1 MEESKN
7 EKVNQAH
14 VLFDRF
20 VQASTCKGTLKAF
33 QELCDYLELKPKDYR
48 SFYHKLKSKLNYW
61 KAKALWAKLDKRGS
75 HKDYKKGKAC
85 ANTKCLII
93 GAGPCGLRTAID
105 LSFLGAKVVV
115 IEKRDAFS
123 RNNVLHLWPFTIHDL
138 RGLGAKKFYGKFCA
152 GSIDHISI
160 RQLQLILLK
169 VALIL
174 GIEIH
179 VNVEFQG
186 LVYPP
191 EDQENERI
199 GWRAL
204 VHPKTHPVSEYEF
217 EVIIG
222 GDGRR
227 NTLEGFR
234 RKEFRGKLAIA
245 ITANFINRNTTA
257 EAKVEEISGVAFIF
271 NQKFFQDLREAT
283 GIDLEN
289 IVYYKDDTHY
299 FVMTA
304 KKQSLLEKGVIRHDY
319 ADTELLLSRE
329 NVDQEAL
336 LNYAREAADFSTNQQ
351 LPSLDFAINHY
362 GQPDVA
368 MFDFTCMY
376 ASENAALVREQNGHQ
391 LLVALVGDSLLEPFW
406 PMGTGIARG
415 FLAAMDSA
423 WMVRSWSLGA
433 SPLEVLAERESIYRL
448 LPQTTPE
455 NVSKNFSH
463 YSIDPATRYPN
474 INVNF
479 LRPQQVCHLYNTG
492 DLKDI
497 HLEIENFVNSRTPKL
512 TRNESVARSS
522 KLLSW
527 CQRQTDGY
535 AGVNVTDLTMS
546 WKSGLALCA
555 IIHRY
560 RPDLIDFD
568 SLDEHNV
575 EKNNQLA
582 FDIAEKEFGISPIMT
597 GKEMAS
603 VGEPDKLSMVMY
615 LTQFYEM
622 FKDTIPSSDS
632 LDLNAEEKAALIA
645 STKSPISFLSKLG
658 QSISRKR
665 TPKDKKEKE
674 LDGAGKR
681 RKTSQSEDEDIPRSY
696 REERPTLVS
705 ALTERRID
713 AAIGNQ
719 NKVKSMATQLLAK
732 FEENAPV
739 QSSSLRRQQPVLP
752 YQERVH
758 NQPSSRREQGRLA
771 PIPQWKQLRNKERS
785 RTCPKKVIM
794 LSSSTPPP
802 SPPYPRQQRNR
813 EPGADSPGEQSPGQ
827 ERRSPRLFSDDQV
840 PENVEQRACQLAALP
855 ESRPAMRHQLE
866 TEPSR
871 RFFVDQ
877 WELSL
882 SLRSSN
888 RPSSPSSDS
897 LRQKYI
903 KMYTGG
909 VSSLAEQIA
918 NQLQRKEQPKTLLDK
933 KELGSLKKEFPQN
946 LGGSDVC
953 YFCRK
958 RVYVMERLSAEGKF
972 FHRSCFKCEYCATT
986 LRLSSYAYDIE
997 DGKFYCK
1004 PHYCYRLSG
1013 YAQRKRPAVGPLSGK
1028 DTKGPLQDAMANDG
1042 SGRANTIPAS
1052 AERAPGSNVNGLEE
1066 PSLAKR
1072 LRGTPERIELE
1083 NYRLSLQREEELEE
1097 VPEET
1102 LAEHNLSSV
1111 LDKGT
1116 EEDVPSSSSE
1126 SEMEEEDEE
1135 EEDELLLPQQ
1145 PPSDLGGVPWK
1156 EAVRIHALLKG
1167 KSEEQIEAE
1176 ENHEIEDKEEEEE
1189 EEEEDEEEED
1199 EESSEEGEYCPWE
1212 RELQQG
1218 LWLQHLS
1225 NEEDTGTFKAGN
1237 LRLQQIVNPVDPL
1250 EILADVHWTHI
1261 REKQEEEKMVPTSKS
1276 STSRASDLPSV
1287 RHEAVQAW
1295 LETVPGAPCED
1306 NDVEDELGTEP
1317 ADTEGQA
1324 GEEGDTGAEL
1334 DDDDIP
1340 SDAEAEFRLHQGGV
1354 EEPELKVSED
1364 EDEEGAEDGSCS
1376 VTEDPCKPS
1385 IPIQSSSNSVL
1396 PLSPVDSPKAKQAE
1410 DIKDP
1415 LAEVSRAIKSP
1426 EARFF
1431 PEPFIL
1437 DEGPKDEISKDR
1449 KVKSPLVPPSP
1460 VLSQPVASP
1469 EAIAPTSLAESQP
1482 GAPTLASS
1490 PTSAQMP
1497 ICSQPLPSAE
1507 TSIPSPV
1514 EPPVCFQPVPALT
1527 STPLAKLVLRGQ
1539 DSEVEKLGSPTT
1551 AEEALK
1557 RSNLVE
1563 EFWMK
1568 SAEIRRSL
1576 GLTPVDRN
1584 KRSETN
1590 FTVSALETT
1599 PLKTFNSENISED
1612 ERIHLVKPQPAPRRQ
1627 GLSKFENEQISL
1639 LTPKS
1644 PSEKELKNSSEVRR
1658 DVSSSSGLGLQES
1671 SSNMR
1676 TMASQSFNTS
1686 DSTMLTPPSSP
1697 PPPPPQGEEPATL
1710 RRKRHQ
1716 AVWQNEV
1723 EARSPPTPAST
1734 PPAPPRHELT
1744 SAAKVSTQAKKDDVR
1759 KSFAESVDEI
1769 PFADD
1774 VEDTYD
1780 EKTEDS
1786 SLHEKFF
1793 TPPTSRPRPEKPL
1806 LLPLVK
1812 ENGGP
1817 PSMEGGVNQKK
1828 RVLPEISAEAKEL
1841 AEERMRARE
1850 KSVKSQ
1856 ALRDAMA
1863 KQLCKMKDMEMAAA
1877 AAAGATRARKA
1888 SSMPLKTKELFYDS
1902 PKHLA
1907 LKIAEGSTRKHDA
1920 AGEKFSTPAVDVAGP
1935 EGSVTS
1941 SEGSSGKSKKRTSLF
1956 SPRKNKKEKKSKN
1969 DSRLSDKSSG
1979 GTEEATK
1986 PRSLW
1991 KSVFSGYKKDK
2002 KKKTDDKSC
2011 PSTPSSGATVDSGKH
2026 KASPLVTAADLQLRQ
2041 HLSFSE
2047 DSDLSSDDILERSSQ
2062 KSKRES
2068 IYVPHALAFKRSYSS
2083 KRAYTEEELNAKLTR
2098 RVQKAARRQAKQEEL
2113 KRLHRA
2119 QIIQRQL
2126 EQVEEKQRQLEE
2138 RGVAVEKALRGEADY
2153 WGESYYS
2160 DLIDLHLGVEPNA
2173 GTPRRRPLS
2182 FCPCCAHEGMGKKDD
2197 PKLMQEWFKLVQ
2209 EKNALV
2215 RYESE
2220 LMIFARELELEDRQS
2235 RLQQELRERMAV
2247 EDHLKTDEELS
2258 EEKRILNEMLEV
2270 VEQRDS
2276 LVALLEEQRLR
2287 EKEEDKDLEAVMLSK
2302 GFSLNWS

>member
-283 GIDLEN
+283 AICLYYYNFYNSGITIFSQTDLYQWICIKFN
-289 IVYYKDDTHY
+289 
-299 FVMTA
+299 
-304 KKQSLLEKGVIRHDY
+304 DY

-479 LRPQQVCHLYNTG
+479 LRPQQVRHLYNTG

-632 LDLNAEEKAALIA
+632 VDLNAEEKAALIA

-739 QSSSLRRQQPVLP
+739 QSSTLRRQ
-752 YQERVH
+752 
-758 NQPSSRREQGRLA
+758 
-771 PIPQWKQLRNKERS
+771 
-785 RTCPKKVIM
+785 
-794 LSSSTPPP
+794 
-802 SPPYPRQQRNR
+802 
-813 EPGADSPGEQSPGQ
+813 
-827 ERRSPRLFSDDQV
+827 
-840 PENVEQRACQLAALP
+840 
-855 ESRPAMRHQLE
+855 
-866 TEPSR
+866 
-871 RFFVDQ
+871 
-877 WELSL
+877 
-882 SLRSSN
+882 
-888 RPSSPSSDS
+888 
-897 LRQKYI
+897 
-903 KMYTGG
+903 
-909 VSSLAEQIA
+909 
-918 NQLQRKEQPKTLLDK
+918 
-933 KELGSLKKEFPQN
+933 GSLKKEFPQN

-997 DGKFYCK
+997 DGKRNCLFV
-1004 PHYCYRLSG
+1004 RILLT
-1013 YAQRKRPAVGPLSGK
+1013 VLE
-1028 DTKGPLQDAMANDG
+1028 DTKGPLQDTMASDG
-1042 SGRANTIPAS
+1042 SGRANSISSS
-1052 AERAPGSNVNGLEE
+1052 AERAPGPNVNGLEE

-1111 LDKGT
+1111 LDKGA

-1126 SEMEEEDEE
+1126 SEMEEEDEDE
-1135 EEDELLLPQQ
+1135 DDELLLPQQ

-1167 KSEEQIEAE
+1167 KSEEEIEAE
-1176 ENHEIEDKEEEEE
+1176 ENHEYDDK
-1189 EEEEDEEEED
+1189 EEDEEEED
-1199 EESSEEGEYCPWE
+1199 DEEYEEESSE
-1212 RELQQG
+1212 
-1218 LWLQHLS
+1218 
-1225 NEEDTGTFKAGN
+1225 AGN

-1261 REKQEEEKMVPTSKS
+1261 REKEEEEKMVPASKS
-1276 STSRASDLPSV
+1276 STSRAS
-1287 RHEAVQAW
+1287 
-1295 LETVPGAPCED
+1295 CED
-1306 NDVEDELGTEP
+1306 NGVEDELGTEP

-1334 DDDDIP
+1334 DDGRD
-1340 SDAEAEFRLHQGGV
+1340 V
-1354 EEPELKVSED
+1354 
-1364 EDEEGAEDGSCS
+1364 
-1376 VTEDPCKPS
+1376 
-1385 IPIQSSSNSVL
+1385 
-1396 PLSPVDSPKAKQAE
+1396 
-1410 DIKDP
+1410 KDP
-1415 LAEVSRAIKSP
+1415 LAAIKSP

-1431 PEPFIL
+1431 PELFL
-1437 DEGPKDEISKDR
+1437 LEEGPKDDVPKDR
-1449 KVKSPLVPPSP
+1449 KAKSPSVPLSP

-1469 EAIAPTSLAESQP
+1469 ETTAPTSPAESQP
-1482 GAPTLASS
+1482 AAPKLASS
-1490 PTSAQMP
+1490 PTSSQKP

-1514 EPPVCFQPVPALT
+1514 EPPVCFQPGPALA
-1527 STPLAKLVLRGQ
+1527 STPLAKLVLRNQ

-1584 KRSETN
+1584 KRSESN
-1590 FTVSALETT
+1590 FPVSALETT
-1599 PLKTFNSENISED
+1599 PLKTFHSESVTGD
-1612 ERIHLVKPQPAPRRQ
+1612 ERMHLVKPQPAPRRQ
-1627 GLSKFENEQISL
+1627 GLSKLENEQISL

-1644 PSEKELKNSSEVRR
+1644 PSEKELRSSHEVKR

-1676 TMASQSFNTS
+1676 TLASQSFNTS

-1697 PPPPPQGEEPATL
+1697 PPPPPQDEEPATL
-1710 RRKRHQ
+1710 RRKRYQ
-1716 AVWQNEV
+1716 ALWQNEV
-1723 EARSPPTPAST
+1723 ESKSPPTPAST
-1734 PPAPPRHELT
+1734 PPLPPRHEPP
-1744 SAAKVSTQAKKDDVR
+1744 SAVKESTQAKKDDVR

-1780 EKTEDS
+1780 DRTEDS

-1806 LLPLVK
+1806 VLPLVK

-1888 SSMPLKTKELFYDS
+1888 SSMPLKTKELFHDS

-1907 LKIAEGSTRKHDA
+1907 LKIAEGSTLKHDA
-1920 AGEKFSTPAVDVAGP
+1920 ASEKFSTPAADVAGP

-1986 PRSLW
+1986 SRSLW

-2002 KKKTDDKSC
+2002 KKKADDKSC
-2011 PSTPSSGATVDSGKH
+2011 PSTPSSSATVDSGKH
-2026 KASPLVTAADLQLRQ
+2026 KASPLITAADLQLRR

-2047 DSDLSSDDILERSSQ
+2047 DSDLSSDDVLERSSQ
-2062 KSKRES
+2062 KSKRE
-2068 IYVPHALAFKRSYSS
+2068 
-2083 KRAYTEEELNAKLTR
+2083 RAYTEEELNAKLTR

-2119 QIIQRQL
+2119 QVVSHSL
-2126 EQVEEKQRQLEE
+2126 LVTENKM
-2138 RGVAVEKALRGEADY
+2138 
-2153 WGESYYS
+2153 
-2160 DLIDLHLGVEPNA
+2160 
-2173 GTPRRRPLS
+2173 RRRPESSLA
-2182 FCPCCAHEGMGKKDD
+2182 CATNFFFAGMGKKDD